1 MNLTGEALITYF
13 SSTAEGNGKIFFQ
26 TEKDEANAERL
37 IKFFQANGGDEM
49 AEQCIDRFLKAEKQ
63 PVVFL
68 LDFVVKL
75 GSLVEEIKIENQDRD
90 EFRRLVR
97 ETQERM
103 KGDSN

>member
-1 MNLTGEALITYF
+1 MNPTGESLITYF
-13 SSTAEGNGKIFFQ
+13 GNTADNNGKIFFQ
-26 TEKDEANAERL
+26 TEKDEANANRL
-37 IKFFQANGGDEM
+37 VKFFESNGGEQM
-49 AEQCIDRFLKAEKQ
+49 AEQTIQRFMKSEKQ

-75 GSLVEEIKIENQDRD
+75 GGLVEEIKMENQDRD

>member
-1 MNLTGEALITYF
+1 MSLTGESLLISFGELATK
-13 SSTAEGNGKIFFQ
+13 NDKIFFQ
-26 TEKDEANAERL
+26 TEKDEANAKRL
-37 IKFFQANGGDEM
+37 VDYFATHGGDTM
-49 AEQCIDRFLKAEKQ
+49 AEQTMRRFISGEKQ

-68 LDFVVKL
+68 LDYVVKL
-75 GSLVEEIKIENQDRD
+75 GSLVEDIKVEMEDRE

>member
-1 MNLTGEALITYF
+1 MNLTGETLITYF
-13 SSTAEGNGKIFFQ
+13 GNTAESNGKIFFQ
-26 TEKDEANAERL
+26 TEKDETNAERL
-37 IKFFQANGGDEM
+37 VKFFMSNGGEDM
-49 AEQCIDRFLKAEKQ
+49 ATQCIERFMKSEKQ

-75 GSLVEEIKIENQDRD
+75 GSLVEEIKIENQDRE

>member
-1 MNLTGEALITYF
+1 MNPTGESLITF
-13 SSTAEGNGKIFFQ
+13 FGNTAEDNGKIFFQ
-26 TEKDEANAERL
+26 TEKDEVNSNRL
-37 IKFFQANGGDEM
+37 IRYFQDNGGEEL
-49 AEQCIDRFLKAEKQ
+49 AKQCIERYMKTEKQ

-68 LDFVVKL
+68 VDFVVKL
-75 GSLVEEIKIENQDRD
+75 GSIVSEIKIENEDRE

>member
-1 MNLTGEALITYF
+1 MNLTGETLITYF
-13 SSTAEGNGKIFFQ
+13 GNTAESNGKIFFQ
-26 TEKDEANAERL
+26 TEKDDVNADRL
-37 IKFFQANGGDEM
+37 IKFFNVNGGDEM
-49 AEQCIDRFLKAEKQ
+49 AMQCMDRFLRNEKQ

-68 LDFVVKL
+68 LDFVIKL
-75 GSLVEEIKIENQDRD
+75 GSLVEEIKVENQDRE

>member
-1 MNLTGEALITYF
+1 MSLTGENLITYF
-13 SSTAEGNGKIFFQ
+13 SNTAEAKGKIFFQ
-26 TEKDEANAERL
+26 TEKDEVNAERL
-37 IKFFQANGGDEM
+37 VKFFDANGGSEM
-49 AEQCIDRFLKAEKQ
+49 ADQCIERFMRNEKQ

-75 GSLVEEIKIENQDRD
+75 GTLVEEIKIENEDRN